1 MALAPKIFA
10 ALADPTRLRILMLL
24 RAMELSVGELAQ
36 VLGQSQPRVSR
47 HVRILIDAGLA
58 ERRKEGSWVFL
69 SLGPRPRI
77 EPLFQLVDRWA
88 EIDGDTPSVAADAAR
103 LAAVRADR
111 AAAATRYFASHASN
125 WDALRSLHVAESEVE
140 AAIARALEA
149 GPEEGRPV
157 GRLVDIG
164 TGTGRMIELFA
175 PGADQALGIDRSPEM
190 LRLARAKLAEAGL
203 DSAELRQGDMYA
215 LPLASGSAD
224 TVILHQVLHYAQ
236 NPAAALAEAAR
247 LLGPSGRL
255 LIVDFAPHER
265 EELRASDAHVR
276 LGFADEAIL
285 RLLAEAGLEG
295 RVVEHLE
302 GGELTVTIWLGEQP
316 ANRIR
321 EVA

>member
-10 ALADPTRLRILMLL
+10 SLADPTRLRIVMLL
-24 RAMELSVGELAQ
+24 RAMELSVGEIAQ

-47 HVRILIDAGLA
+47 HVKILIDAGLA

-69 SLGPRPRI
+69 SLGERART
-77 EPLFQLVDRWA
+77 EPLFQLLDRWA
-88 EIDGDTPSVAADAAR
+88 ELDGDNPRVAADAAR

-111 AAAATRYFASHASN
+111 AAAAERYFASHAGS

-140 AAIARALEA
+140 AAIGRALGEA
-149 GPEEGRPV
+149 SI
-157 GRLVDIG
+157 GRLVDVG
-164 TGTGRMIELFA
+164 TGTGRMIELFGR
-175 PGADQALGIDRSPEM
+175 GAEQALGVDRSPEM

-203 DSAELRQGDMYA
+203 DSVELRQGDMYS
-215 LPLASGSAD
+215 LPLASASAD
-224 TVILHQVLHYAQ
+224 TVIIHQVLHYAQ
-236 NPAAALAEAAR
+236 NPAAAVAEAAR
-247 LLGPSGRL
+247 LLSPGGRL

-265 EELRASDAHVR
+265 EELRATDAHVR

-285 RLLAEAGLEG
+285 KHFEEAGLEG

-302 GGELTVTIWLGEQP
+302 GGELTVTLWLGEQP
-316 ANRIR
+316 EERLR

>member
-10 ALADPTRLRILMLL
+10 SLADPTRLRIVMLL
-24 RAMELSVGELAQ
+24 RAMELSVGEIAQ

-47 HVRILIDAGLA
+47 HVKILIDAGLA

-69 SLGPRPRI
+69 SLGARART
-77 EPLFQLVDRWA
+77 EPLFQLLDRWA
-88 EIDGDTPSVAADAAR
+88 EIDGENPWFGADAVR

-111 AAAATRYFASHASN
+111 AAAAERYFASHAGS

-140 AAIARALEA
+140 AAIGRAL
-149 GPEEGRPV
+149 GEGAI

-175 PGADQALGIDRSPEM
+175 PRADQALGIDRSPEM

-203 DSAELRQGDMYA
+203 DSVELRQGDMYS
-215 LPLASGSAD
+215 LPLASHSAE
-224 TVILHQVLHYAQ
+224 TVIIHQVLHYAQ
-236 NPAAALAEAAR
+236 NPAAAVAEAAR
-247 LLGPSGRL
+247 LLSPGGRL
-255 LIVDFAPHER
+255 LVVDFAPHER
-265 EELRASDAHVR
+265 EELRATDAHVR

-285 RLLAEAGLEG
+285 KHFEEAGLQG

-302 GGELTVTIWLGEQP
+302 GGELTVTIWLGKQP
-316 ANRIR
+316 EERLKV
-321 EVA
+321 VA